1 MTYNAPLRD
10 MRFVLDELIGLD
22 RVAALPGCESIGP
35 ELVDAVLD
43 EAAKFAREVLAP
55 LNQSGDQQGARW
67 HDGAVATPDGF
78 ADAYARYV
86 AGGWNALS
94 CDPEYGGQGVP
105 AVVSAAV
112 EEMWHAANMAFGLCP
127 LLTRGA
133 IEALHLCGT
142 PAQKERYLH
151 KLVEGAWTGTMVI
164 AHPLSVG

>member
-67 HDGAVATPDGF
+67 HDGEVATPDGF